1 MSYKLNPFTGK
12 LDNAGI
18 SASSNDLESVLING
32 NTSGANDIS
41 FDATQGILFS
51 NYSRLREGTIDALL
65 GGTKGIA
72 QICAVGY
79 ELKWEAGRLYV
90 MDGNGVFI
98 RHSLYN
104 FNVTPTVTDDDTKGY
119 LVGSRWSLDDG
130 TVYICTD
137 STTGAA
143 VWQFDKYLGSPIE
156 FQVAAS
162 DESTPIT
169 TGLRK
174 AVFRSTSNFVISEV
188 RASLSIA
195 QTTGSLVT
203 VDVNLNGT
211 SILGTKITID
221 NGETTSVTA
230 TTPYT
235 LSTSTVADND
245 EISIDIDTIGDG
257 SAIGLKVQIIGN
269 RV

>member
-1 MSYKLNPFTGK
+1 MSYKINPFTGK

-41 FDATQGILFS
+41 FDVTQGILFS

-90 MDGNGVFI
+90 MDGNGIYI
-98 RHSLYN
+98 RLSLYN

-119 LVGSRWSLDDG
+119 LPGSRWSLDDG

-143 VWQFDKYLGSPIE
+143 VWTLETVTIPIDI
-156 FQVAAS
+156 QAACS
-162 DESTPIT
+162 DETTALTAGTAKVTFRVPCAIT
-169 TGLRK
+169 L
-174 AVFRSTSNFVISEV
+174 TSV
-188 RASLSIA
+188 RASLTTEQTSGSIF
-195 QTTGSLVT
+195 T
-203 VDVNLNGT
+203 VDINENGT
-211 SILGTKITID
+211 SILSTKLTID
-221 NGETTSVTA
+221 NTEKTSVTA
-230 TTPYT
+230 TTPAVISDT
-235 LSTSTVADND
+235 ALADD
-245 EISIDIDTIGDG
+245 SEITIDIDQIGDG
-257 SAIGLKVQIIGN
+257 TAKGLKITLIGT